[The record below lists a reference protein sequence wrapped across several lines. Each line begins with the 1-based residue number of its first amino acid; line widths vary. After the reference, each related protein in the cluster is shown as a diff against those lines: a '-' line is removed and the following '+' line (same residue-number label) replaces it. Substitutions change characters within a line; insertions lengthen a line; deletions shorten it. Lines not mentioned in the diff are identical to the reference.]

1 MIFLDKQKLEGFYQQ
16 QNCPETNVKRSS
28 SGKKKI
34 KLHGSETQIYTKK
47 WRTSE
52 KE

>member
-1 MIFLDKQKLEGFYQQ
+1 MLKGVLQE
-16 QNCPETNVKRSS
+16 
-28 SGKKKI
+28 KKI